1 MAKIKRAFLTLL
13 ATSIL
18 CSSIALALDKRRDME
33 PGGDGTEPMRY
44 KLKMPKIAR
53 IKIIENPREAT
64 FDADPTNPQ
73 KCSSIFVLKEK
84 DIRMFL
90 TRTDEVTEAAY
101 KKSLPLSPCRASGT
115 LEFSDGRNAEWE
127 IRSFQTGI
135 IKIGKDGKTI
145 FLYCPKCKWHPF
157 NG

>member
-18 CSSIALALDKRRDME
+18 CSSIAFGVDKRRDIE

-44 KLKMPKIAR
+44 KLKLPKITR
-53 IKIIENPREAT
+53 IKLIENPHDAT
-64 FDADPTNPQ
+64 FDADPRNPQ

-84 DIRMFL
+84 DVRMFL

-101 KKSLPLSPCRASGT
+101 KEALPLSPCRVSGT
-115 LEFSDGRNAEWE
+115 LEFSDGKKAEWE
-127 IRSFQTGI
+127 IRSFQTGTI
-135 IKIGKDGKTI
+135 QIGKDGKTI
-145 FLYCPKCKWHPF
+145 FLYCPKCNWRPF